1 MHAQLVRGYEL
12 PSIDHDMQLQVSAS
26 FNDIKSK
33 SKTHAADSIDKTTGN
48 LDLQNQQLA
57 ITFEHCPGAGVP
69 SVTLSISLRRKVLCV
84 NLGRAYI
91 PIDGI
96 PSTQCIHAVYN

>member
-1 MHAQLVRGYEL
+1 MHTQLVRAYEL
-12 PSIDHDMQLQVSAS
+12 PTIDPDMQLQVSAS

-33 SKTHAADSIDKTTGN
+33 SKTHAADSIDKASGN
-48 LDLQNQQLA
+48 LDLQNQHLA

-69 SVTLSISLRRKVLCV
+69 SVTLSISLRRKLLSV

-96 PSTQCIHAVYN
+96 PSSFD